1 MTTTATINVGVSSH
15 YRESS
20 YNSEV
25 TTQGLLG
32 EIVEVVNHQPLFS
45 EITQTDGYK
54 SWVSTDQLSFQ
65 PQPTDNSG
73 TKKLVTSHFIGIFE
87 TPLIQSKR
95 LRDGVIGS
103 TLTVTN
109 ENNNWYQ
116 IILPDN
122 TLGWVLKDTFGIAK
136 KLTKNNLIDQ
146 AKDFLGYQYT
156 WGGVTP
162 KGFDCSGLIQ
172 TVFKLCSCTLPRD
185 SYQQQEQNLVSN
197 RYQDARAGDLLFFGK
212 TTDRVTHVALSIGEN
227 RFIHASGWV
236 RENSLDPQDA
246 DYSKHHV
253 NTFISVNRYLSEQKS

>member
-32 EIVEVVNHQPLFS
+32 EVVEVVNHQPLFS
-45 EITQTDGYK
+45 EITQTDGYR
-54 SWVSTDQLSFQ
+54 SWVSTDQLSFH

-73 TKKLVTSHFIGIFE
+73 SKKLVTSHFIGIFE
-87 TPLIQSKR
+87 TPSIHSKR

-103 TLTVTN
+103 TITVTN
-109 ENNNWYQ
+109 ENDNWYQ
-116 IILPDN
+116 IILPDS
-122 TLGWVLKDTFGIAK
+122 TLGWVLKDSFGIPN
-136 KLTKNNLIDQ
+136 KLTGINLIQQ
-146 AKDFLGYQYT
+146 AKDFLGYQYI
-156 WGGVTP
+156 WGGITP

-172 TVFKLCSCTLPRD
+172 TVFKLCSYALPRD
-185 SYQQQEQNLVSN
+185 SHQQQEQNLVSTH
-197 RYQDARAGDLLFFGK
+197 YQDARAGDLLFFGK
-212 TTDRVTHVALSIGEN
+212 TPDRVTHVALSIGEK

-236 RENSLDPQDA
+236 RENSLNPGDT

-253 NTFISVNRYLSEQKS
+253 NTFISVNRYLSE

>member
-15 YRESS
+15 YRQSS

-32 EIVEVVNHQPLFS
+32 EVVEVIDHQPLFS
-45 EITQTDGYK
+45 EIVQADGYK
-54 SWVSTDQLSFQ
+54 SWISTDQLSFH
-65 PQPTDNSG
+65 PESADHKG

-87 TPLIQSKR
+87 APSTQAKR

-103 TLTVTN
+103 TLTVIDKEDT
-109 ENNNWYQ
+109 WCK

-122 TLGWVLKDTFGIAK
+122 THGWVPEDIFGAPK
-136 KLTKNNLIDQ
+136 TLTDKNLIQQ
-146 AKDFLGYQYT
+146 AQDFLGYQYI

-185 SYQQQEQNLVSN
+185 SHQQQQHNLVSN
-197 RYQDARAGDLLFFGK
+197 NHQDARPGDLLFFGK
-212 TTDRVTHVALSIGEN
+212 TTDRVTHVGLSLGEK

-236 RENSLDPQDA
+236 RENSLNPQDA
-246 DYSKHHV
+246 DYSRHHV
-253 NTFISVNRYLSEQKS
+253 NTFISVNRYLSE